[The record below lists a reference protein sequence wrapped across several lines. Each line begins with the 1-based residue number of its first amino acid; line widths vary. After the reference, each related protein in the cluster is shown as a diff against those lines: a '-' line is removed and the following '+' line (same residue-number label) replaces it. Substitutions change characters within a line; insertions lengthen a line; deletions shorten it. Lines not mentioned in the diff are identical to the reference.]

1 MRQSLGNEG
10 KMKLKIVLI
19 TLISLCSLS
28 ANDFGVKVGVNHS
41 TRGGGVGA
49 FSPEYVSN
57 FNFGFLSIL
66 PIANKVDLQI
76 DLLYD
81 TYGYKIK
88 IPVYHATGT
97 YLGKE
102 DISFKY
108 KYLNMP
114 IMLSV
119 RFLEFERGRGNIY
132 LGSNIAYLLDAKSNV
147 EFERNPNTLEENTNK
162 IAYGFLVGTNFFLNI
177 ADNQFI
183 IDLRYYF
190 SLNAIGK
197 NEDWDR
203 GYHKS
208 ISLSVGYLF

>member
-1 MRQSLGNEG
+1 LS
-10 KMKLKIVLI
+10 
-19 TLISLCSLS
+19 SLS

-41 TRGGGVGA
+41 TRGGRVGA
-49 FSPEYVSN
+49 FSPKYVSN
-57 FNFGFLSIL
+57 FNFGFLSVL

-76 DLLYD
+76 EFLYD

-88 IPVYHATGT
+88 IPVYHSTGT

-102 DISFKY
+102 DFTLEY
-108 KYLNMP
+108 KYLNLP
-114 IMLSV
+114 IILSV
-119 RFLEFERGRGNIY
+119 RFFEYEQSKGKVY
-132 LGSNIAYLLDAKSNV
+132 LGSNLAYLLDAKSNL
-147 EFERNPNTLEENTNK
+147 EFERDPNFPEENANK
-162 IAYGFLVGTNFFLNI
+162 IAYGFLIGTNFFLNI
-177 ADNQFI
+177 AENQFV

-190 SLNAIGK
+190 SLNAIDK